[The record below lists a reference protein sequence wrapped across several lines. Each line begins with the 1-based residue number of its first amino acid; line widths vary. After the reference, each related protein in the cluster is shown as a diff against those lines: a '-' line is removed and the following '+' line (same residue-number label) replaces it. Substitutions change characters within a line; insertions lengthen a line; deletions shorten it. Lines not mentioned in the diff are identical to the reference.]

1 MAWRRPP
8 SRLARASTAN
18 SVPPFPPFLT
28 PFSARSALSH
38 LLPAP
43 APPSLPARSDL
54 SHFPL
59 FPPVPPF
66 PPFPTPPPPPPPF
79 LSQDEIKAKAGAA
92 HDHTNATKATLV
104 AKVQAVKDRLE
115 DALEAATARP
125 RKEYHV
131 AFSGSGSLAVFQ
143 LGVSAALEE
152 YRVYTEV

>member
-66 PPFPTPPPPPPPF
+66 PPFPTPPPRPPPF